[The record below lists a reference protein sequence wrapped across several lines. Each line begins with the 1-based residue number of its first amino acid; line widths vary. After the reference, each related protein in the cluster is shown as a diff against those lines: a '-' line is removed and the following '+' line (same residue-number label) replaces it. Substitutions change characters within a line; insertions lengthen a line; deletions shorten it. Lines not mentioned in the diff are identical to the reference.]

1 MLLDKTGHLKL
12 ADFGTCMK
20 MNKVGYISF
29 VSSASVYAL
38 KLILLLSQDGMVRCD
53 TAVGTPDYISPEVLK
68 SQGGDGYYG
77 RECDWWSVGVFLY
90 EMLVG
95 EFFPV

>member
-1 MLLDKTGHLKL
+1 
-12 ADFGTCMK
+12 
-20 MNKVGYISF
+20 
-29 VSSASVYAL
+29 
-38 KLILLLSQDGMVRCD
+38 MVRCD

-95 EFFPV
+95 ESLSVKGGWLLFSRPDQSTVRIRRPFSFETSYPVFVFVLFGQM

>member
-1 MLLDKTGHLKL
+1 
-12 ADFGTCMK
+12 
-20 MNKVGYISF
+20 
-29 VSSASVYAL
+29 
-38 KLILLLSQDGMVRCD
+38 MVRCD

-95 EFFPV
+95 ELSEGSVFYKWHSLYFLLCIVLNFLK

>member
-1 MLLDKTGHLKL
+1 MVINELVAFICVCFYMQLFFFIFAFYQT
-12 ADFGTCMK
+12 
-20 MNKVGYISF
+20 
-29 VSSASVYAL
+29 
-38 KLILLLSQDGMVRCD
+38 GMVHCD

-77 RECDWWSVGVFLY
+77 RECDWWSVGVFLF

-95 EFFPV
+95 K

>member
-1 MLLDKTGHLKL
+1 MVSEAKCWDT
-12 ADFGTCMK
+12 
-20 MNKVGYISF
+20 F
-29 VSSASVYAL
+29 VCF
-38 KLILLLSQDGMVRCD
+38 QDGMVRSE

-95 EFFPV
+95 QYMQPEK

>member
-1 MLLDKTGHLKL
+1 
-12 ADFGTCMK
+12 
-20 MNKVGYISF
+20 
-29 VSSASVYAL
+29 
-38 KLILLLSQDGMVRCD
+38 MVRCD

-95 EFFPV
+95 EYLINGTESITVSFQKGVITGT

>member
-1 MLLDKTGHLKL
+1 
-12 ADFGTCMK
+12 
-20 MNKVGYISF
+20 
-29 VSSASVYAL
+29 
-38 KLILLLSQDGMVRCD
+38 MVQSD

-68 SQGGDGYYG
+68 SQGGGAQYG

-95 EFFPV
+95 MCHSCAIYLA

>member
-1 MLLDKTGHLKL
+1 
-12 ADFGTCMK
+12 
-20 MNKVGYISF
+20 
-29 VSSASVYAL
+29 
-38 KLILLLSQDGMVRCD
+38 MVRSD

-68 SQGGDGYYG
+68 SQGGDGCYG

-95 EFFPV
+95 GHSALSRLSQFFVSSFRCCLSRTSARTNACIYLYI

>member
-1 MLLDKTGHLKL
+1 
-12 ADFGTCMK
+12 
-20 MNKVGYISF
+20 
-29 VSSASVYAL
+29 
-38 KLILLLSQDGMVRCD
+38 MVRCD

-95 EFFPV
+95 EYWLEQSVSIWPSVTVNGTVTHDSRFCLVC

>member
-1 MLLDKTGHLKL
+1 
-12 ADFGTCMK
+12 
-20 MNKVGYISF
+20 
-29 VSSASVYAL
+29 
-38 KLILLLSQDGMVRCD
+38 MVRCD

-68 SQGGDGYYG
+68 SQGGDGCYG

-95 EFFPV
+95 EFLIKYFLLIVHFNVIIPVLNLKFVFKTSEALLLFSLL

>member
-1 MLLDKTGHLKL
+1 
-12 ADFGTCMK
+12 
-20 MNKVGYISF
+20 
-29 VSSASVYAL
+29 
-38 KLILLLSQDGMVRCD
+38 MVRSD

-77 RECDWWSVGVFLY
+77 RECDWWSVGCFLY

-95 EFFPV
+95 KLTTVCTTATTAASIIAHNEAEIQNHPLVS

>member
-1 MLLDKTGHLKL
+1 
-12 ADFGTCMK
+12 
-20 MNKVGYISF
+20 
-29 VSSASVYAL
+29 
-38 KLILLLSQDGMVRCD
+38 MVRCD

-95 EFFPV
+95 EYWMTGTGSITVSRLLFAVA

>member
-1 MLLDKTGHLKL
+1 
-12 ADFGTCMK
+12 
-20 MNKVGYISF
+20 
-29 VSSASVYAL
+29 
-38 KLILLLSQDGMVRCD
+38 MVRCD

-95 EFFPV
+95 KFRNMLKKCLIYKVNRLKLFFCGF

>member
-1 MLLDKTGHLKL
+1 
-12 ADFGTCMK
+12 
-20 MNKVGYISF
+20 
-29 VSSASVYAL
+29 
-38 KLILLLSQDGMVRCD
+38 MVRCD

-95 EFFPV
+95 EYLKDLCFVNGIHCIRT